1 MRVGRARDRVERC
14 LDSDGHSI
22 TGDSG
27 EHLLT
32 AANSAKHPASS
43 GSAIVSGPGFG
54 GIDGRARNIRCR
66 SKGHRLVHHGMP
78 SRILDLYDQRL
89 CELSPGSAGLI
100 VSINLADTS
109 GTGVS
114 RKGEITAA
122 ALNECGESANGG
134 NTCETT

>member
-1 MRVGRARDRVERC
+1 MSSGAARDRAGRPLAPVRH
-14 LDSDGHSI
+14 SVTGHSR
-22 TGDSG
+22 
-27 EHLLT
+27 ERLLT

-66 SKGHRLVHHGMP
+66 SKGHRLVHHGIP
-78 SRILDLYDQRL
+78 SRVLDLYDQRL

-100 VSINLADTS
+100 VSINLADAS

-122 ALNECGESANGG
+122 ALNECGESAYGG